1 MGPLGLA
8 ADRVLVSGGSGW
20 LGTALLQ
27 ALVAGLPDDDG
38 PPDSTPEVR
47 AQLLPGEAL
56 RLSEDL
62 TTRVDVVSGDVRS
75 RADCDRLCE
84 GASGSVLFHTAG
96 VIHPARIRDFHAV
109 NVRGTQ
115 NILDAAVAAGVRR
128 AVIVSSNSPFG
139 SNPHPDHRFDE
150 ESPYNPYM
158 QYGRSKM
165 LMEQTAR
172 RFRDDGSLEIVIIRA
187 PWFYGPFQP
196 ARQTLFFRMIRDG
209 RAPLVG
215 DGDWCRSMTYVDNL
229 CQGLL
234 LAAAS
239 ERASGEA
246 YWIADARPYSMRE
259 VIDVVEHLLESE
271 FDQRCSHGRM
281 RLPGIASDVARGADW
296 TLQRVGL
303 YNQKIHVLSEM
314 NLAIACSI
322 QKARDE
328 LGYEPRV
335 ALEEGM
341 RRSLAY
347 VFETQGEL

>member
-1 MGPLGLA
+1 MAPFELA
-8 ADRVLVSGGSGW
+8 ADRILVTGGSGW

-38 PPDSTPEVR
+38 PPTPPPELR
-47 AQLLPGEAL
+47 ALLFPNESL
-56 RLSEDL
+56 RLREEL
-62 TTRVDVVSGDVRS
+62 ANRVDVVSGDIRS
-75 RADCDRLCE
+75 RDDCNRLCE
-84 GASGSVLFHTAG
+84 GAAGSVLFHTAG
-96 VIHPARIRDFHAV
+96 VIHPARIRDFHDV
-109 NVRGTQ
+109 NVRGTR
-115 NILDAAVAAGVRR
+115 NVLEAAVEAGVRR

-165 LMEQTAR
+165 HMEQTAR
-172 RFRDDGSLEIVIIRA
+172 QFRDDGSLEVVIVRA

-215 DGDWCRSMTYVDNL
+215 DGEWCRSMTYVDNL

-239 ERASGEA
+239 ERAGGET

-271 FDQRCSHGRM
+271 FDQCCSRKRM
-281 RLPGIASDVARGADW
+281 RLPGFASDVARAADW

-314 NLAIACSI
+314 NLSIACSI
-322 QKARDE
+322 RKARDE
-328 LGYEPRV
+328 LGYEPRI

-347 VFETQGEL
+347 VFDTQGEL

>member
-1 MGPLGLA
+1 MGPFELA
-8 ADRVLVSGGSGW
+8 ENRVLVTGGSGW

-27 ALVAGLPDDDG
+27 ALLAGLPDHDA
-38 PPDSTPEVR
+38 PPEKLPEVR
-47 AQLLPGEAL
+47 ALLLANETL
-56 RLSEDL
+56 RLPEKM
-62 TTRVDVVSGDVRS
+62 TTRVGAISGDVRS

-84 GASGSVLFHTAG
+84 GASGSVLFHAAG
-96 VIHPARIRDFHAV
+96 VIHPARIRDFYDV
-109 NVRGTQ
+109 NVRGTR
-115 NILDAAVAAGVRR
+115 NILDAAVEAGVRR
-128 AVIVSSNSPFG
+128 AIIVSSNSPFG

-165 LMEQTAR
+165 LMEQVAR
-172 RFRDDGSLEIVIIRA
+172 EFRDAGSLEVVIVRA

-215 DGDWCRSMTYVDNL
+215 DGSWCRSMTYVDNL

-239 ERASGEA
+239 ERASGET

-271 FDQRCSHGRM
+271 FDQRCAHGRI
-281 RLPGIASDVARGADW
+281 RLPGIASDVARAADW
-296 TLQRVGL
+296 TLQRLGL
-303 YNQKIHVLSEM
+303 YSQKIHVLSEM

-322 QKARDE
+322 QKAQDE
-328 LGYEPRV
+328 LGYEPHI

-347 VFETQGEL
+347 VLDTQGEL